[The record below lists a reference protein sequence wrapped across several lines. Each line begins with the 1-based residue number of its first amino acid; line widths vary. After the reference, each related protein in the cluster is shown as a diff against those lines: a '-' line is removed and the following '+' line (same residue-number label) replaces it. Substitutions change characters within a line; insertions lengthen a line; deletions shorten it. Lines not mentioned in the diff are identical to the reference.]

1 MGGVIGIELQLA
13 VTASHALLAGPL
25 DWAHRDP
32 FDRMLA
38 AQAMVESM
46 TLITQDE
53 AFATVRGIRTL
64 W

>member
-1 MGGVIGIELQLA
+1 MRKAKILA
-13 VTASHALLAGPL
+13 TLGLAS
-25 DWAHRDP
+25 DT
-32 FDRMLA
+32 
-38 AQAMVESM
+38 QAMVESM